1 MSHQTGIQVSEE
13 LGELFANAVAK
24 GDLRIIRVSIIN
36 ESLVPNGTREI
47 KSDWKSDFSEIA
59 EFLEEE
65 VPCFILYRLDS
76 KSSSGDYEWL
86 FAAYVPD
93 HSKVRNKM
101 LYAATR
107 ATLTKE
113 LGNNRFVDSMYGTSM
128 SEFTLE
134 GYEQHKKHQNA
145 DAPLTQREKELAEI
159 KIAFPLTDEAIE
171 AIKSLK
177 SDSNKNNFSIDT
189 EKEKVELD
197 VMKKIDI
204 ENLANSFPIDM
215 PRYAF
220 FIYNHHHNGQEINS
234 TIFLYTC
241 PSSSKIRERMLYAAC
256 RTFVISYGEL
266 ETSDPTE
273 LTKTYVLEELHPQ
286 TEETMIV
293 HTRLRRAQSSTTLQ
307 FAPPTWLSKV
317 FQQESSYSQ
326 NYYPERSRFPGKI
339 FSRIS
344 STPFLAPKLL
354 FIMLCAGTG
363 ASIPFLPI
371 FYKVILELSSTEIGA
386 VFSLAPFIAAL
397 SCPLWTGL
405 ADKFQAH
412 RFIIVV
418 IYSLATLGVVS
429 QMILPTIVDTKDQ
442 AYHGFVLG
450 FVLIAAVWFAFF
462 GIPVNALIDSG
473 VLKILGDKRELYGQQ
488 RLWGSIAYGSSTL
501 IVGLL
506 WGAFNNINV
515 VFFYFFTTAA
525 LLVLCTMFT
534 DFNPTF
540 NEIEIIPTTHYKDYT
555 FKPLIDLGDHD
566 DADVVIDD
574 YGSSSRNVKVMIDD
588 STHIDESDGDDS
600 DIDDDDDDGIPVPD
614 LDILAFPPTTPNLP
628 TTSLS
633 DHSSS
638 SIKVLLT
645 NPSVVTLLAVMLLMG
660 IALAMSNSF
669 LLLFLSQDLQ
679 ATSTVLGLTG
689 PLSSVTELIFFFYSK
704 ELISRFGIYSLVI
717 LAHIVTI
724 LRCLTYTLLQP
735 NLISHMLAL
744 LVQLLNGIGFSA
756 LWVSAVTHMANNA
769 PPNLVSF
776 SQGLMTAFYAGIGT
790 GFGSLFGGL
799 LYDSNGGAKLMFEV
813 VVIISCISLFVYI
826 VGENRFNI
834 DITYFGGKR
843 YDTIELPW
851 QDSYHNSNNQSSSDD
866 SGGRLGAVGG
876 SSLKSNNNNFVLIPN
891 DDDDN
896 NHM

>member
-220 FIYNHHHNGQEINS
+220 FIYDHHHNGQEINS
-234 TIFLYTC
+234 T
-241 PSSSKIRERMLYAAC
+241 
-256 RTFVISYGEL
+256 
-266 ETSDPTE
+266 
-273 LTKTYVLEELHPQ
+273 
-286 TEETMIV
+286 
-293 HTRLRRAQSSTTLQ
+293 TRLRRAQSSTTLQ

-628 TTSLS
+628 TASLS

-679 ATSTVLGLTG
+679 ATSTILGLTG

-704 ELISRFGIYSLVI
+704 ELISQFGIYSLVI

-813 VVIISCISLFVYI
+813 VI
-826 VGENRFNI
+826 
-834 DITYFGGKR
+834 R
-843 YDTIELPW
+843 Y
-851 QDSYHNSNNQSSSDD
+851 N
-866 SGGRLGAVGG
+866 
-876 SSLKSNNNNFVLIPN
+876 
-891 DDDDN
+891 
-896 NHM
+896 

>member
-220 FIYNHHHNGQEINS
+220 FIYDHHHNGQEINS
-234 TIFLYTC
+234 T
-241 PSSSKIRERMLYAAC
+241 
-256 RTFVISYGEL
+256 
-266 ETSDPTE
+266 
-273 LTKTYVLEELHPQ
+273 
-286 TEETMIV
+286 
-293 HTRLRRAQSSTTLQ
+293 TRLRRAQSSTTLQ

-450 FVLIAAVWFAFF
+450 FVLIAAVC
-462 GIPVNALIDSG
+462 G

-628 TTSLS
+628 TASLS

-679 ATSTVLGLTG
+679 ATSTILGLTG

-704 ELISRFGIYSLVI
+704 ELISQFGIYSLVI

>member
-177 SDSNKNNFSIDT
+177 SDSDKNNFVLLSIDT

-220 FIYNHHHNGQEINS
+220 FIYDHHHNGQEINS
-234 TIFLYTC
+234 T
-241 PSSSKIRERMLYAAC
+241 SNSKRA
-256 RTFVISYGEL
+256 
-266 ETSDPTE
+266 
-273 LTKTYVLEELHPQ
+273 
-286 TEETMIV
+286 
-293 HTRLRRAQSSTTLQ
+293 RLRRAQSSTTLQ

>member
-177 SDSNKNNFSIDT
+177 SDSNKNNFVLLSIDT

-220 FIYNHHHNGQEINS
+220 FIYDHHHNGQEINS
-234 TIFLYTC
+234 T
-241 PSSSKIRERMLYAAC
+241 SNSKRA
-256 RTFVISYGEL
+256 
-266 ETSDPTE
+266 
-273 LTKTYVLEELHPQ
+273 
-286 TEETMIV
+286 
-293 HTRLRRAQSSTTLQ
+293 RLRRAQSSTTLQ

-628 TTSLS
+628 TASLS

-679 ATSTVLGLTG
+679 ATSTILGLTG

-704 ELISRFGIYSLVI
+704 ELISQFGIYSLVI

>member
-220 FIYNHHHNGQEINS
+220 FIYDHHHNGQEINS
-234 TIFLYTC
+234 T
-241 PSSSKIRERMLYAAC
+241 
-256 RTFVISYGEL
+256 
-266 ETSDPTE
+266 
-273 LTKTYVLEELHPQ
+273 
-286 TEETMIV
+286 
-293 HTRLRRAQSSTTLQ
+293 TRLRRAQSSTTLQ

-628 TTSLS
+628 TASLS

-679 ATSTVLGLTG
+679 ATSTILGLTG

-704 ELISRFGIYSLVI
+704 ELISQFGIYSLVI